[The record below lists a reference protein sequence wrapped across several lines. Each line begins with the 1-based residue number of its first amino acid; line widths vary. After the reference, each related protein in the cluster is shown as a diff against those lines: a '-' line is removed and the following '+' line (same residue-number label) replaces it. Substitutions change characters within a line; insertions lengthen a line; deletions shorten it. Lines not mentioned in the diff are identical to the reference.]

1 MNLSRRTSGLV
12 LVIAA
17 LALIAAAIG
26 LFWRDNG
33 RPFAFLTVHGDIVQ
47 LYGQGL
53 YRNEP
58 LMNGAGMKGTD
69 AFVIAFAVP
78 LLLGSLRLARRGS
91 LRGGLVLLGTLAY
104 FLYNAAHQALSYAY
118 NPVFPIYV
126 ALFGFS
132 FFACGLVAL
141 AFDLPDLAEHFSARM
156 PRRSIAAFL
165 FTVGAALL
173 AVWGGLSLLPAA
185 LKGATPAELASSTTL
200 VTHAIDLAII
210 APAAWIAGILL
221 LRRAPAGYL
230 LAPTIV
236 IISWTLGGGVLAMSA
251 AQILAGVLTGPQI
264 AAFVVPF
271 ALLTLAGIW
280 LTVLLFRDFSDPTAW
295 RMAAA

>member
-17 LALIAAAIG
+17 LALIAAASG
-26 LFWRDNG
+26 LFWPDSG
-33 RPFAFLTVHGDIVQ
+33 RPFAFMTIHGDIVQ

-58 LMNGAGMKGTD
+58 LMNGVGMKGTD
-69 AFVIAFAVP
+69 VFVIAFAVP

-118 NPVFPIYV
+118 NPLFPIYV
-126 ALFGFS
+126 ALFGTS
-132 FFACGLVAL
+132 FFACGLVTL
-141 AFDLPDLAEHFSARM
+141 AFDLPDLAAHFSARL
-156 PRRSIAAFL
+156 PRRGIAAFL

-173 AVWGGLSLLPAA
+173 LVWGGLSLLPAA
-185 LKGATPAELASSTTL
+185 LQGAAPPELASSTTL
-200 VTHAIDLAII
+200 VTHAIDMAII
-210 APAAWIAGILL
+210 APASWIAGVLL

-230 LAPTIV
+230 LAPIIV
-236 IISWTLGGGVLAMSA
+236 IISWTIGGGVLAMSA
-251 AQILAGVLTGPQI
+251 AQILAGVLRPLSYRLRCSPWPASG
-264 AAFVVPF
+264 
-271 ALLTLAGIW
+271 
-280 LTVLLFRDFSDPTAW
+280 
-295 RMAAA
+295 